1 MEEITMAKN
10 PSGNPSGQFE
20 VPPEMRAFT
29 EKSVAQAKQAFDG
42 FISAAHR
49 TVSTLEGQA
58 ESARSDVKN
67 LGEKAM
73 QFAERNI
80 ASSFD
85 FAQKVVRAKG
95 VEDMLKLQGD
105 YIKAQIQA
113 LTEQAKELGA
123 HTSKMAKDA
132 GKPKR

>member
-1 MEEITMAKN
+1 
-10 PSGNPSGQFE
+10 
-20 VPPEMRAFT
+20 
-29 EKSVAQAKQAFDG
+29 
-42 FISAAHR
+42 
-49 TVSTLEGQA
+49 
-58 ESARSDVKN
+58 
-67 LGEKAM
+67 M